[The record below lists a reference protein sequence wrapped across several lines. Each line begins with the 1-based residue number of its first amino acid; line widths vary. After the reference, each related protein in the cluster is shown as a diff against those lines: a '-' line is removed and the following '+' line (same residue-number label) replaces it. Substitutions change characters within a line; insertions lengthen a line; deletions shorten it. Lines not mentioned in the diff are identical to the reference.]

1 MKDVDWDIYKSFL
14 IVARANGLTGAAQAT
29 GLSPATLGRR
39 MLELEKHTG
48 RSLFT
53 RSQTGYA
60 LTADGRFLFDELQ
73 EMEAAARK
81 LEHWQQKAEGQTT
94 VRIAAG
100 TWIAWLLSENF
111 PAIRTE
117 RDTFRIDLHI
127 SEVRANLAYR
137 EVDIGIRAFEPEE
150 PNLAARPV
158 GLVAYS
164 LYQRRNAPEEKPG
177 RVVAVS
183 EEDAISAY
191 LRWPHQNAADRI
203 VAFANRPRS
212 LLDLIRAGAGQGV
225 LPCFVGDLD
234 PELER
239 AGDELPE
246 LAHRQW
252 IVMNN
257 DDRHRRDIRTVAD
270 RMTKLLKS
278 HADIFAGKR
287 PSRSL

>member
-1 MKDVDWDIYKSFL
+1 MKDIDWDIYKAFL
-14 IVARANGLTGAAQAT
+14 VVARTSGLTGAAQAT
-29 GLSPATLGRR
+29 GLSPATIGRR
-39 MLELEKHTG
+39 MLELEEKTG
-48 RSLFT
+48 RSLFQ

-60 LTADGRFLFDELQ
+60 LTADGRALFDQLQ

-81 LEHWQQKAEGQTT
+81 LDHWHREAEGQTT

-111 PAIRTE
+111 AAIRNE
-117 RDTFRIDLHI
+117 RDPFRIDLRI
-127 SEVRANLAYR
+127 GETRANLSYR

-158 GLVAYS
+158 GLVAYA
-164 LYQRRNAPEEKPG
+164 LYRRRNMPQEG
-177 RVVAVS
+177 IVAVS
-183 EEDAISAY
+183 EEEAISAY

-203 VAFANRPRS
+203 VVLANRPRS

-225 LPCFVGDLD
+225 LPCFLGDLD

-239 AGDELPE
+239 AGEEIPALS
-246 LAHRQW
+246 HRQW

-287 PSRSL
+287 PSRAL